1 MAVTRDFIVKLIADP
16 KELLKGFGE
25 IGDRAKAIFG
35 GADAD
40 IKKIVPSLAAVTA
53 ASAAAFAGL
62 TAFATKA
69 TQAAIEDQA
78 EQQRLAQTLQNVV
91 GATDEA
97 VASTEKF
104 IAGLAKT
111 TTFSDSQ
118 LRPALSALVVGTGD
132 LTRAQELL
140 TVAQDISV
148 ATGTDLEQTSQALA
162 RAANGNM
169 KALQALSPTLRDNIK
184 EGQSFDQVL
193 RELQGNFGGAAE
205 AAGQTLAGQM
215 TILRNRFDEVVEA
228 IGTAFLPILEVVAN
242 LLGDL
247 LTLIENNTGVFI
259 FLGTAIGTVT
269 GIITLFA
276 AAMAAYTVVMKL
288 AAAANTIFGA
298 TLAATGIG
306 AIVVLIGLLVGA
318 FVTLI
323 AKTGSVSNAFK
334 TMVNFVI
341 SIWEQFTNNI
351 IIAINYL
358 IDALNTI
365 TSPLRAIGIDIGTI
379 DKIAPV
385 AFGRMEIAAKNAAS
399 GVDTTRVA
407 IEKVS
412 GELRR
417 FVSGIQAEN
426 RARMASQGA
435 LDKYNESVRK
445 QISSGGGAA
454 TVTKTAAD
462 KLKEYTQV
470 LKSAQQASK
479 AFGDAQK
486 RTSRAQQSV
495 ADADKAVAD
504 AQAALMRAQQA
515 GSPAEI
521 ADAQRAVAAAE
532 RGLARAKFG
541 QEEAI
546 MAVRDAEKKLSEI
559 RQDPASTPDAIR
571 RAEIDLAEA
580 KFAVADAE
588 DNQIDVANKL
598 NEARRQLRIATTG
611 LAEGDRELV
620 PLQDAVTAAQ
630 ERQRDAADAYT
641 EALENQAEALENY
654 KTALEALR
662 EVAEK
667 FPKIAAR
674 VGQDK
679 LIPLDG
685 VPTPTPAASGMGP
698 NPSGQT
704 PVIVNVTAGIG
715 GNAYQVG
722 KEIIEV
728 LDQYTSVAGPLDTLM
743 RVA

>member
-16 KELLKGFGE
+16 KELLKGFAD

-35 GADAD
+35 GAEAD
-40 IKKIVPSLAAVTA
+40 IQKLVPSIAAVTA

-62 TAFATKA
+62 AAFATKA

-78 EQQRLAQTLQNVV
+78 EQERLAQTLQKVV

-118 LRPALSALVVGTGD
+118 LRPALSSLVVATGD
-132 LTRAQELL
+132 LTRAQDLL
-140 TVAQDISV
+140 TVAQDISI
-148 ATGTDLEQTSQALA
+148 ATGTDLQQVSDALA
-162 RAANGNM
+162 KASNGNN

-193 RELQGNFGGAAE
+193 RELQANFGGAAQ
-205 AAGQTLAGQM
+205 AAGQTLSGQM
-215 TILRNRFDEVVEA
+215 TILRNRFNEVVES
-228 IGTAFLPILEVVAN
+228 IGAAFLPILEELVVA
-242 LLGDL
+242 LGFVA
-247 LTLIENNTGVFI
+247 TFIENNTTLVI
-259 FLGTAIGTVT
+259 FLTSSLLAMTGVITAVVAVWG
-269 GIITLFA
+269 
-276 AAMAAYTVVMKL
+276 AYKGAL
-288 AAAANTIFGA
+288 ALASAANAVFGA
-298 TLAATGIG
+298 SLTATGIG
-306 AIVVLIGLLVGA
+306 AIIVLIGLLVGA
-318 FVTLI
+318 FVTLV

-334 TMVNFVI
+334 TMGNFLIMVWEQATNNILIGVNFVI
-341 SIWEQFTNNI
+341 
-351 IIAINYL
+351 
-358 IDALNTI
+358 DALNLI
-365 TSPLRAIGIDIGTI
+365 TSPLRKIGIDIGTI

-385 AFGRMEIAAKNAAS
+385 AFGRMELSAKDAADGVDQIRVRLEQTS
-399 GVDTTRVA
+399 GV
-407 IEKVS
+407 
-412 GELRR
+412 LQR
-417 FVSGIQAEN
+417 FVSGVQAEN

-445 QISSGGGAA
+445 QISAGAGAA
-454 TVTKTAAD
+454 EKTKTAAD

-495 ADADKAVAD
+495 AEADKAVAD
-504 AQAALMRAQQA
+504 AQAALLKAQQA

-546 MAVRDAEKKLSEI
+546 MAVRDAERKLADV
-559 RQDPASTPDAIR
+559 RQDPTSTPDAIR

-620 PLQDAVTAAQ
+620 PLQDAVTKAQ
-630 ERQRDAADAYT
+630 ERQREAADAYT

-654 KTALEALR
+654 KTALQELAD
-662 EVAEK
+662 VAK
-667 FPKIAAR
+667 NFPKIAAN
-674 VGQDK
+674 VGQPG
-679 LIPLDG
+679 LIPT
-685 VPTPTPAASGMGP
+685 VPTPAATGMMQMP
-698 NPSGQT
+698 DTAQQAPI
-704 PVIVNVTAGIG
+704 IVNVTAGIG

>member
-16 KELLKGFGE
+16 KELLKGFAD
-25 IGDRAKAIFG
+25 IGDRAKSIFG
-35 GADAD
+35 GAEAD
-40 IKKIVPSLAAVTA
+40 IQKLVPSIAAVTA

-62 TAFATKA
+62 AAFATKA

-78 EQQRLAQTLQNVV
+78 EQERLAQTLQNVV

-118 LRPALSALVVGTGD
+118 LRPALSSLVVATGD
-132 LTRAQELL
+132 LTRAQDLL
-140 TVAQDISV
+140 TVAQDVSI
-148 ATGTDLEQTSQALA
+148 ATGTDLQQVSDALA
-162 RAANGNM
+162 KASNGNM

-193 RELQGNFGGAAE
+193 RELQANFGGAAQ

-215 TILRNRFDEVVEA
+215 TILRNRFDEVIES
-228 IGTAFLPILEVVAN
+228 IGTAFLPVLESLVGV
-242 LLGDL
+242 LDKVLSFV
-247 LTLIENNTGVFI
+247 ENNTEVI
-259 FLGTAIGTVT
+259 VFLGTTLATIT
-269 GIITLFA
+269 GIITGVA
-276 AAMAAYTVVMKL
+276 AAFGAYTLVMKL
-288 AAAANTIFGA
+288 AAAANVVFGA
-298 TLAATGIG
+298 SLTATGIG
-306 AIVVLIGLLVGA
+306 AIIVLIGLLVGA

-334 TMVNFVI
+334 TMGNFVI
-341 SIWEQFTNNI
+341 SVWEQLTNNI
-351 IIAINYL
+351 IAAINVV
-358 IDALNTI
+358 IDALNAI
-365 TSPLRAIGIDIGTI
+365 TSPLRKIGIDIGTI

-385 AFGRMEIAAKNAAS
+385 AFGRMELSAKDAADGVDQIRVRLEQTS
-399 GVDTTRVA
+399 GVLQRF
-407 IEKVS
+407 IS
-412 GELRR
+412 G
-417 FVSGIQAEN
+417 VQAEN

-435 LDKYNESVRK
+435 LDKYNESVRQ
-445 QISSGGGAA
+445 QISAGSGAA
-454 TVTKTAAD
+454 EKTKTAAE

-495 ADADKAVAD
+495 AEADKAVAD
-504 AQAALMRAQQA
+504 AQAALLKAQQA

-546 MAVRDAEKKLSEI
+546 MAVRDAERKLADV
-559 RQDPASTPDAIR
+559 RQDPTSTPDAIR

-588 DNQIDVANKL
+588 DNQIDVARKL
-598 NEARRQLRIATTG
+598 DEARRNLRIATTG

-620 PLQDAVTAAQ
+620 PLQDAVTKAQ
-630 ERQRDAADAYT
+630 ERQREAADAYT

-654 KTALEALR
+654 KTALQELAD
-662 EVAEK
+662 VAK
-667 FPKIAAR
+667 NFPKIATS
-674 VGQDK
+674 VGQPG
-679 LIPLDG
+679 LIPQ
-685 VPTPTPAASGMGP
+685 VPTPAASGMMQMP
-698 NPSGQT
+698 ETAQQAPI
-704 PVIVNVTAGIG
+704 IVNVTAGIG
-715 GNAYQVG
+715 GNAYQIG
-722 KEIIEV
+722 KEIVEV